1 MHAPRKNRSIAELER
16 WTADPAGLAR
26 LEALVLVCQ
35 RAPFVKSVLGLTD
48 STERIRRHIR
58 IVCDRHGIECRVGHG
73 PGYDGFHLRE
83 ANIHKRYACSLL
95 LGWLLASS
103 HGGIRQTEDGLA
115 PDNLLD
121 RMLYCYRRYL
131 DLFMV
136 PAARADV
143 SFEMFYTLYQAYTVE
158 DVSLLGCENCGSRFV
173 MLRTAHLPICP
184 ICAVHHHA
192 QMPVQYRAGME
203 AKSAVAHQA
212 SG

>member
-1 MHAPRKNRSIAELER
+1 MQAPRKNRSIAELER

-35 RAPFVKSVLGLTD
+35 RGPFVKSVLGLTD
-48 STERIRRHIR
+48 STERIRRQ
-58 IVCDRHGIECRVGHG
+58 
-73 PGYDGFHLRE
+73 
-83 ANIHKRYACSLL
+83 KRYACSLL
-95 LGWLLASS
+95 LGWLQASS
-103 HGGIRQTEDGLA
+103 HGGIRQTEDGLD

-131 DLFMV
+131 ALFMV

-143 SFEMFYTLYQAYTVE
+143 SFEMFYTLYQAYTVD

-192 QMPVQYRAGME
+192 QMPAQYRAAME
-203 AKSAVAHQA
+203 VKSAVAHQA